1 MVEVDPEIR
10 TGCSVRTLL
19 DLLVTLWYDT
29 PGTLARIKSGETS
42 PSWTTGPGALTPF
55 ARPVTLGILVF
66 VPGPTVAHF
75 RPQVFWF
82 HCSGLPFC

>member
-42 PSWTTGPGALTPF
+42 PSWTTV
-55 ARPVTLGILVF
+55 RV
-66 VPGPTVAHF
+66 PTVTHF
-75 RPQVFWF
+75 RPQVFWC